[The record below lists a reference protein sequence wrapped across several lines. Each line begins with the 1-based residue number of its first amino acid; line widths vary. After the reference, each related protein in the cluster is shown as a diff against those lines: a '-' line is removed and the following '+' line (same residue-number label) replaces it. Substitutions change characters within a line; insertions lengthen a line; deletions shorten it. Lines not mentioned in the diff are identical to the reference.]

1 VPLSR
6 SQIRRYRHAVVGR
19 HRVRTKAA
27 ALRFVNA
34 VGFCY
39 AFTSGPGELPAL
51 FDVLGTRSVNRMWS
65 WAWQWKDELASER
78 HLFYGRIVR
87 RKPTLISL
95 AYIPHFFALTGNA
108 GEPDDY
114 LQAYRE
120 GRLGTLAKDVYE
132 YLRTHGPCS
141 TWALRRQFVSARSG
155 SGPLQRAL
163 VALQERCLIAKVGE
177 AERGGFSFIW
187 DTFDRW
193 MPQAVRAAG
202 RVTSDA
208 AAATIL
214 ERYLRTVGAAP
225 ERTAAGLF
233 EWPPALL
240 ARALEA
246 ASPHVTREVV
256 DGDPLLVHRACLE
269 RRG

>member
-1 VPLSR
+1 MSHAQL
-6 SQIRRYRHAVVGR
+6 RRYRRQVVGR
-19 HRVRTKAA
+19 HRVRTQAA

-34 VGFCY
+34 MGFCY
-39 AFTSGPGELPAL
+39 AFTSGPGDLPGL
-51 FDVLGTRSVNRMWS
+51 FDVLDTKSINRMWS
-65 WAWQWKDELASER
+65 WVWQWKDELASR
-78 HLFYGRIVR
+78 RRVFYGRLVR

-95 AYIPHFFALTGNA
+95 AYMPHFFVLTGNV

-120 GRLGTLAKDVYE
+120 GRLGMLARDVYE
-132 YLRTHGPCS
+132 YLHRHGPCS
-141 TWALRRQFVSARSG
+141 TWVLRRHFISG
-155 SGPLQRAL
+155 RGPSGPLQRAL

-177 AERGGFSFIW
+177 SEGSFSYIW

-208 AAATIL
+208 AATTLL

-225 ERTAAGLF
+225 ERVASTLFDWSPVLFRRAMDAAAPRVVRDSLNGA
-233 EWPPALL
+233 PALVHQDCL
-240 ARALEA
+240 RAG
-246 ASPHVTREVV
+246 R
-256 DGDPLLVHRACLE
+256 
-269 RRG
+269 

>member
-1 VPLSR
+1 MPLSR
-6 SQIRRYRHAVVGR
+6 THIRRYRRAVVGR

-51 FDVLGTRSVNRMWS
+51 FDVLDTRSVNQMWS

-78 HLFYGRIVR
+78 QLFYGRSVR

-95 AYIPHFFALTGNA
+95 AHVPHFFALTGNV
-108 GEPDDY
+108 GEADDY

-132 YLRTHGPCS
+132 FLRAHGPCS
-141 TWALRRQFVSARSG
+141 TWTLRRQFISGRGRSG
-155 SGPLQRAL
+155 TLQRAL
-163 VALQERCLIAKVGE
+163 VGLQEHCLIAKVGE
-177 AERGGFSFIW
+177 VENGSFSFIW
-187 DTFDRW
+187 DTFHRW
-193 MPQAVRAAG
+193 MPQAIRAAA
-202 RVTSDA
+202 RVTTDT
-208 AAATIL
+208 AAATLL
-214 ERYLRTVGAAP
+214 ERYLRTVGAAS

-233 EWPPALL
+233 EWPPAMF
-240 ARALEA
+240 ARAVSA
-246 ASPHVTREVV
+246 ISARVTHAVL
-256 DGDPLLVHRACLE
+256 DGDPLLVHRDCLE
-269 RRG
+269 MRG

>member
-39 AFTSGPGELPAL
+39 AFTAGPGELPVL

-141 TWALRRQFVSARSG
+141 TWALRRQFVSARGG

-225 ERTAAGLF
+225 ERAAAGLF

>member
-1 VPLSR
+1 VPLSHA
-6 SQIRRYRHAVVGR
+6 QIRRYRRAVVGA

-51 FDVLGTRSVNRMWS
+51 FDVLDTRSVNQMWS

-78 HLFYGRIVR
+78 SLFYGRIVR

-95 AYIPHFFALTGNA
+95 VHVPHFFVLTGNV

-120 GRLGTLAKDVYE
+120 GRLGMLAKDVFE
-132 YLRTHGPCS
+132 FLRAHGPCS
-141 TWALRRQFVSARSG
+141 TWTLRRRFVPGRG
-155 SGPLQRAL
+155 RSGPLQRAL
-163 VALQERCLIAKVGE
+163 VGLQEHCLIAKVGE
-177 AERGGFSFIW
+177 VENGSFSFIW

-193 MPQAVRAAG
+193 MPQAIRAAG
-202 RVTSDA
+202 RVTTDG
-208 AAATIL
+208 AAATLL
-214 ERYLRTVGAAP
+214 ERYLRTVGAASA
-225 ERTAAGLF
+225 RTAAGLF
-233 EWPPALL
+233 EWPPALF
-240 ARALEA
+240 ARAVEA
-246 ASPHVTREVV
+246 VSAQVSRAVL

-269 RRG
+269 IRG

>member
-19 HRVRTKAA
+19 HRVRTKHG

-39 AFTSGPGELPAL
+39 AFTSGPGDLPAL
-51 FDVLGTRSVNRMWS
+51 FDVLDTRSVNRMWS

-78 HLFYGRIVR
+78 RLFYGRIVR

-95 AYIPHFFALTGNA
+95 AYLPHFFAITGNV

-120 GRLGTLAKDVYE
+120 GRLGLLAKDVYE
-132 YLRTHGPCS
+132 YLRAHGACS
-141 TWALRRQFVSARSG
+141 TWTLRRHFVSGRGRSG
-155 SGPLQRAL
+155 ALQRAL

-177 AERGGFSFIW
+177 AESGSFSFIW

-193 MPQAVRAAG
+193 MPQAVHAAM
-202 RVTSDA
+202 RVTGDA
-208 AAATIL
+208 AAAALL
-214 ERYLRTVGAAP
+214 ERYVRTVGAVS
-225 ERTAAGLF
+225 ERTAADLF
-233 EWPPALL
+233 QWAPAVF
-240 ARALEA
+240 ARAAEA
-246 ASPHVTREVV
+246 VSSHVTRTLL
-256 DGDPLLVHRACLE
+256 DGEPVLIHRACLE
-269 RRG
+269 LRR